1 MARVFFSYSH
11 EDEAYRDRL
20 EKHLAMLRNQ
30 GLIEVWHDRRIEA
43 GSAVDD
49 AINAE
54 LDAADVVLLLVSA
67 SFLASTYCY
76 SREMVRAIERHERG
90 EAVVIPV
97 IVHPCDWHPAPFG
110 RLLAAPKDGKA
121 ITTWP
126 NAEEAYADVARQVRT
141 VVERLGGGAPR
152 VVPVAAPVASM
163 PTSAVASDS
172 AVTPPVQP
180 RSSNLRLKK
189 EFSELERDRFLR
201 EGFEYMSKFFE
212 GSLRELE
219 ARNEGINTNF
229 HRVDGNTFTAAIYKA
244 GKKISECSVHT
255 GSGGFGRNSIAFSF
269 DMGSRGQSMNES
281 LSVGADDQSM
291 FLTSMG
297 MSFHQERGQQLSHEG
312 GAELFWQLLIDRLQ

>member
-11 EDEAYRDRL
+11 DDEAFRDRL
-20 EKHLAMLRNQ
+20 EKHLAMLRSQ

-54 LDAADVVLLLVSA
+54 LNAADVVLLLVS
-67 SFLASTYCY
+67 ASTYCY

-97 IVHPCDWHPAPFG
+97 VVHPCDWHPAPFG
-110 RLLAAPKDGKA
+110 RLLAAPRDGKA

-126 NAEEAYADVARQVRT
+126 NAEEAYADVARQVRA

-152 VVPVAAPVASM
+152 VGAVASPAALM
-163 PTSAVASDS
+163 PVSAVASDS
-172 AVTPPVQP
+172 AVTQPVQL

-201 EGFEYMSKFFE
+201 EGFGYMSKFFE

-229 HRVDGNTFTAAIYKA
+229 HRVDGNTFTAAIYRA

-297 MSFHQERGQQLSHEG
+297 MSFHRDRGQQLSHEG